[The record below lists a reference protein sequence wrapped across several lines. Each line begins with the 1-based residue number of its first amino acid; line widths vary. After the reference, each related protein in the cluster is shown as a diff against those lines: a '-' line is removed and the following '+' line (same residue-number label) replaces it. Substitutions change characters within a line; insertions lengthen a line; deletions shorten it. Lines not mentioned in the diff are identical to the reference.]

1 MKKKVLIIIAA
12 AVSIGTSAET
22 YNYLTFSETSGA
34 ETSVSVSGLS
44 IAYSNGNMIATN
56 SSGTTT
62 IALTSLSKMYFSETS
77 TVGIAINS
85 VSETQP
91 VTVYSVS
98 GERLGTYTDVAAL
111 KEALRQGVYVI
122 EANGETSKIL
132 VKWKSDL
139 LQS

>member
-1 MKKKVLIIIAA
+1 MQRAKV
-12 AVSIGTSAET
+12 S
-22 YNYLTFSETSGA
+22 FSETSGA

-132 VKWKSDL
+132 VK
-139 LQS
+139 